1 MAHSVMKTIKTYIA
15 GYFQDALA
23 DAETRRQKIFIVL
36 NLLIPVFMGL
46 YVFFNPYP
54 LSSLKEA
61 LFYLSF
67 VFVFILIL
75 LRKTDFSLRYP
86 LTAPFVLFFA
96 WAAFGLLF
104 ALDFA
109 NSLHDLRA
117 YLLKYFI
124 LFYLLVNYFKG
135 RHKLEALSWI
145 IILSLF
151 IFSAGA
157 IVYYYFIEG
166 NPFKSRLGTNF
177 SVMYTGTMVIVTVAA
192 IPFMLK
198 KLYQAQTIQSRVFLG
213 FAVLITTLATLLSQ
227 SRAALV
233 GLMAAIVILGLAKKR
248 AIILA
253 VIAVLLV
260 VAIPGVRERIVA
272 AGAEDIRSSIN
283 RLFLEIVKD
292 YPLTGVGFGI
302 SIYNNPDLIDIS
314 KYNQRLA
321 VEHQMK
327 PWWIINTPHNAYMDV
342 AVRTGIIGLIIFLS
356 IPVIAVFML
365 WRVWRLS
372 GSEDDRLWAICL
384 LASLSSVLAQ
394 GLFHDLYYPSWLV
407 FYTLLAMITILWN
420 IARKDQ
426 SETPNTDNT

>member
-46 YVFFNPYP
+46 YVFINPYP

-75 LRKTDFSLRYP
+75 FRKTDFSLWYP

-96 WAAFGLLF
+96 WATFGLLF

-124 LFYLLVNYFKG
+124 LFYLLVNSFKG

-192 IPFMLK
+192 IPFMLR
-198 KLYQAQTIQSRVFLG
+198 KLYQARAIWTRLLFG
-213 FAVLITTLATLLSQ
+213 FVTLITILATLMSQ

-233 GLMAAIVILGLAKKR
+233 GLIAAILLFCLAKKR
-248 AIILA
+248 AIVLA
-253 VIAVLLV
+253 VIAVLMMA
-260 VAIPGVRERIVA
+260 AIPGVRERMITE
-272 AGAEDIRSSIN
+272 GTKDIRSSIN

-302 SIYNNPDLIDIS
+302 SIYNNPALIDVGQ
-314 KYNQRLA
+314 YNQKLA
-321 VEHQMK
+321 KEHQMK

-356 IPVIAVFML
+356 IPMIAVFML

-384 LASLSSVLAQ
+384 LASLGSVLAQ
-394 GLFHDLYYPSWLV
+394 GLFHDLYYPSWMV
-407 FYTLLAMITILWN
+407 FYTLLAMITILWRS
-420 IARKDQ
+420 AKKDP
-426 SETPNTDNT
+426 TPRDTENA

>member
-1 MAHSVMKTIKTYIA
+1 MKTIKTYIA

-46 YVFFNPYP
+46 YVFINPYP

-75 LRKTDFSLRYP
+75 FRKTDFSLWYP

-124 LFYLLVNYFKG
+124 LFYLLVNSFKG

-192 IPFMLK
+192 IPFMLR
-198 KLYQAQTIQSRVFLG
+198 KLYQARAIWTRLLFG
-213 FAVLITTLATLLSQ
+213 FVTLITILATLMSQ

-233 GLMAAIVILGLAKKR
+233 GLIAAILLFCLAKKR
-248 AIILA
+248 AIVLA
-253 VIAVLLV
+253 VIAVLMMA
-260 VAIPGVRERIVA
+260 AIPGVRERMITE
-272 AGAEDIRSSIN
+272 GTKDIRSSIN

-302 SIYNNPDLIDIS
+302 SIYNNPALIDVGQ
-314 KYNQRLA
+314 YNQKLA
-321 VEHQMK
+321 KEHQMK

-356 IPVIAVFML
+356 IPMIAVFML

-384 LASLSSVLAQ
+384 LASLGSVLAQ
-394 GLFHDLYYPSWLV
+394 GLFHDLYYPSWMV
-407 FYTLLAMITILWN
+407 FYTLLAMITILWRS
-420 IARKDQ
+420 AKKDP
-426 SETPNTDNT
+426 TPRDTENA